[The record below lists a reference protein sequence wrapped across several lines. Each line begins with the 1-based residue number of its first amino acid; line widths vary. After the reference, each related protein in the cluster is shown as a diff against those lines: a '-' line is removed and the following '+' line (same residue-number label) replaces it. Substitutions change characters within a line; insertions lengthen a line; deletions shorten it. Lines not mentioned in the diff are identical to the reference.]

1 MKKSFPD
8 MIISIV
14 LLAFLTS
21 LAVQVSADS
30 GSVQG
35 ISAGITDCLL
45 SYDILSADQQCSKI
59 EIRR

>member
-21 LAVQVSADS
+21 LAVQVP
-30 GSVQG
+30 Q
-35 ISAGITDCLL
+35 IPAGITGSFL

>member
-21 LAVQVSADS
+21 LAVQVPHS